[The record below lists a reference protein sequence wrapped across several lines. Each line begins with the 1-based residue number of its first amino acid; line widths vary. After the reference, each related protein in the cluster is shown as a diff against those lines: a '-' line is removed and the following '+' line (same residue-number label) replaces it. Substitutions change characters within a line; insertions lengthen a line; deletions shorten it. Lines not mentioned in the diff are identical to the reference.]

1 MKVKLFLLFL
11 ILKTLKSEKI
21 LDLNEKIK
29 PPSKTD
35 SSSSIYN
42 IVIMGTNDIHGA
54 YFPKEIT
61 YPDLKEKKKKT
72 YKSGG
77 LTYMGKYIS
86 ILREEWGER
95 FLWLDAGDQ
104 FQGGLE
110 SRISD
115 NNIIIDF
122 FNIMKLNASTVGNHE
137 WDYGIDVLQDK
148 INRANYFYIIDNIK
162 NGTNN
167 NKKVFQKQYITKIFK
182 VGKVKIGVIGLVTIK
197 TPNKSTADFKNI
209 KFLDYKQIIIEES
222 RKLRKETDIILLLSH
237 FGIECYKQSLKERNT
252 YNIYSKKDKFTEC
265 DDNEELYSVLEYLT
279 TKEVDVIVSGHTH
292 FNVHQFFNDIPVIS
306 NLNDGKNFHL
316 MYLNFK
322 QNKNGKLTFLP
333 NETLIEGPIPIC
345 EKIFEKTLRCDEM
358 SSQEIMKSGEL
369 YKYKFHNVLIEEE
382 PKLFELTNYWEKKY
396 IEYTS
401 EILTSTDNLLEH
413 TYCIENP
420 LSNFILDSLRIIT
433 NADIA
438 ILNSGTFKTKWNIGK
453 ISVANIYQM
462 MPFESDVV
470 TFKINGLNLKK
481 LIKSIQS
488 SKNALYP
495 ISGLK
500 QIVFKKGNK
509 YGLISFKIYDGFI
522 EKEVDD
528 NKIYSIVTNNYC
540 YPFGG
545 GGFKKFVKW
554 FKGNWVNHGDIRDLM
569 INYLKEIPSIVTD
582 NYYDPNN
589 PRMKYLY

>member
-1 MKVKLFLLFL
+1 
-11 ILKTLKSEKI
+11 
-21 LDLNEKIK
+21 
-29 PPSKTD
+29 
-35 SSSSIYN
+35 
-42 IVIMGTNDIHGA
+42 
-54 YFPKEIT
+54 
-61 YPDLKEKKKKT
+61 
-72 YKSGG
+72 
-77 LTYMGKYIS
+77 MGKYIS

-306 NLNDGKNFHL
+306 NWQTKKVMYMNGMFYNCTSLKFLPDISVWNTEGLTQLNNMFCQCFNLSILPDISKWNVNLVTDLSNLFESCT
-316 MYLNFK
+316 
-322 QNKNGKLTFLP
+322 KLTALP
-333 NETLIEGPIPIC
+333 
-345 EKIFEKTLRCDEM
+345 
-358 SSQEIMKSGEL
+358 
-369 YKYKFHNVLIEEE
+369 
-382 PKLFELTNYWEKKY
+382 
-396 IEYTS
+396 
-401 EILTSTDNLLEH
+401 
-413 TYCIENP
+413 
-420 LSNFILDSLRIIT
+420 
-433 NADIA
+433 DI
-438 ILNSGTFKTKWNIGK
+438 SKWNTVK
-453 ISVANIYQM
+453 VS
-462 MPFESDVV
+462 
-470 TFKINGLNLKK
+470 KINHLFYNCSSLESVPNIFLWNMTNLKEMKEIFYGCLNLKT
-481 LIKSIQS
+481 LPNLNNLDTPPCICHPMCVHKSI
-488 SKNALYP
+488 NTA
-495 ISGLK
+495 G
-500 QIVFKKGNK
+500 
-509 YGLISFKIYDGFI
+509 
-522 EKEVDD
+522 
-528 NKIYSIVTNNYC
+528 
-540 YPFGG
+540 
-545 GGFKKFVKW
+545 
-554 FKGNWVNHGDIRDLM
+554 
-569 INYLKEIPSIVTD
+569 
-582 NYYDPNN
+582 
-589 PRMKYLY
+589 